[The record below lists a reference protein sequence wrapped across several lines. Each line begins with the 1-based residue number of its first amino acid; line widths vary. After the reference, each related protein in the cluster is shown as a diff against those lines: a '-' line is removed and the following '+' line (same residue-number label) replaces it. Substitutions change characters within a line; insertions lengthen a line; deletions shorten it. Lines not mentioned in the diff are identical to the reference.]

1 MNRRDIIPTTPAPT
15 PAELRDEYIRSL
27 RAELPDLRTGAG
39 SLARAEAG
47 TIAGLISGLYERLAA
62 IERNITPYS
71 ADTPEGLAPHAETVR
86 LPRKGATPARK
97 SRALEIRG
105 NPGSTIAAGSALRHS
120 SGLRFQTTST
130 ATIAL
135 GDDRVF
141 ADVEAID
148 VGPVTRLTAGEALVL
163 QSPPAGVQQT
173 AKLVLDLDEG
183 GREAESLGAWRER
196 VLAVWRQKRQGGNR
210 SDYRQWALELPFV
223 DEVYIYANRPGRGHV
238 GIAALKEGTGTN
250 RLLSAGERDELA
262 QHIEARRPI
271 CDQVHIL
278 ELRPVFVH
286 GLLVITPFPG
296 HERDWDGFAEVEA
309 WDSRRGVLTLSTDPP
324 PSLAIGDHL
333 TIFQDQV
340 RDDDLGTGRAAIVS
354 HIDGREIGL
363 ASLAGSDPLGFTP
376 NPGDPIAPS
385 SRTHHA
391 VWQDIVDHL
400 AALGPANPDGRHGV
414 WLADVMPGQ
423 LQARALSV
431 PGVMTAQV
439 AITGVEPGA
448 GYPSH
453 DHPFPDLAA
462 DLLLPGQWVIR

>member
-1 MNRRDIIPTTPAPT
+1 MSKRDHTPTTPAPT

-47 TIAGLISGLYERLAA
+47 TIAALLSGLYERLAA

-71 ADTPEGLAPHAETVR
+71 AETPEGLAPHAETVR

-105 NPGSTIAAGSALRHS
+105 NPDSTIAAGATLRHS
-120 SGLRFQTTST
+120 SGLRFQVTRSV
-130 ATIAL
+130 AIAL

-141 ADVEAID
+141 ADVEALD
-148 VGPVTRLTAGEALVL
+148 TGPATRLTAGEALVL
-163 QSPPAGVQQT
+163 ESPPSGVQQT

-223 DEVYIYANRPGRGHV
+223 DEVYIYANRPGHGHV
-238 GIAALKEGTGTN
+238 GIAALKEGTGSN
-250 RLLSAGERDELA
+250 RLLSASERDELA

-278 ELRPVFVH
+278 DIRPVLVH
-286 GLLVITPFPG
+286 GFVTITPFPG
-296 HERDWDGFAEVEA
+296 HELDWTGGDGVFA
-309 WDSRRGVLTLSTDPP
+309 WDSQRGVLTLDGDPP
-324 PSLAIGDHL
+324 PSLAVGDYL
-333 TIFQDQV
+333 TIFQNPIL
-340 RDDDLGTGRAAIVS
+340 DDDLGTGRAAVVS
-354 HIDGREIGL
+354 QIDGRNIGL
-363 ASLAGSDPLGFTP
+363 ASLAGSDPVGFTP
-376 NPGDPIAPS
+376 NHGDPIAPS

-391 VWQDIVDHL
+391 VWQTIVEHL
-400 AALGPANPDGRHGV
+400 STLGPANPDGRHGV
-414 WLADVMPGQ
+414 WLADVMPGH
-423 LQARALSV
+423 LQAQALAV
-431 PGVMTAQV
+431 PGVMTAEV
-439 AITGVEPGA
+439 AITGVEPGE
-448 GYPSH
+448 GYPSAER
-453 DHPFPDLAA
+453 PFPDLSVA
-462 DLLLPGQWVIR
+462 LLLPGQWVIR